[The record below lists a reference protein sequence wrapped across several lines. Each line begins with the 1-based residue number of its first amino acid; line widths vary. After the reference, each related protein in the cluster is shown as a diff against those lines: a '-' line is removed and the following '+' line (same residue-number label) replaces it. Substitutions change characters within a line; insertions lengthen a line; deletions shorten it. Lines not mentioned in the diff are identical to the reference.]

1 MSRRCGKLRAWRE
14 TAQAQQGDEPV
25 SLYKRVTCPKGGTC
39 NTKGPNRTCS
49 KCGEKPE
56 GGAWW
61 YRFRFA
67 GRIIHESSRSE
78 SLTIAREAEKQRRRQ
93 LEEQWNRIEKKRL
106 PPTFEQASAEWLR
119 RRAALKGSTRETYE
133 HALKHLKAF
142 FGKGLISDID
152 ARDVADYQKARTAT
166 NAAGATTNKEF
177 TVLASV
183 LADYGLWNGIRRDA
197 KRLEENDSAGRAL
210 LPDEESRLLRAASH
224 IGAKQGHWSPIYTVT
239 VVGLNTGLRHSEVRK
254 LHWDDMDLEKRVLVV
269 GRTKTEPRSGRPVP
283 LTDPASAALDMWA
296 SRFPSRK
303 PDDYVFPAC
312 ENGHV
317 DPARPIANWR
327 TAWHNA
333 TSVVEC
339 PKCGELQR
347 PADSCQNPECKTD
360 MRGIISSLA
369 GLRFQDLRH
378 SAATKMLENGVPIA
392 TVAQVLGWSASTAIR
407 MAKRYGH
414 IRPEAQRQAL
424 ECIAIGLPEAIGSDK
439 SARSRVCTKMVT
451 KRRAVIR

>member
-1 MSRRCGKLRAWRE
+1 M
-14 TAQAQQGDEPV
+14 
-25 SLYKRVTCPKGGTC
+25 TCAKGGTC
-39 NTKGPNRTCS
+39 NTKGPNATCT
-49 KCGEKPE
+49 KCGEKLE

-61 YRFRFA
+61 YRFRFG
-67 GRIIHESSRSE
+67 GRIIHESSRSQ
-78 SLTIAREAEKQRRRQ
+78 SHTVAREAEKQRHRQ
-93 LEEQWNRIEKKRL
+93 LEEQWNRIEKKKL
-106 PPTFEQASAEWLR
+106 PPTFERASTEWLR
-119 RRAALKGSTRETYE
+119 KRAALRGSTRETYE
-133 HALKHLKAF
+133 HALKHLNAF
-142 FGKGLISDID
+142 FGKRLICDID
-152 ARDVADYQKARTAT
+152 APDVAAYQEARAAE
-166 NAAGATTNKEF
+166 NEAGATVNKEF

-183 LADYGLWNGIRRDA
+183 LADHGLWNGIRRDA

-239 VVGLNTGLRHSEVRK
+239 VVGLNTGLRHSEVRRVR
-254 LHWDDMDLEKRVLVV
+254 WMEIDLEKRVLVV
-269 GRTKTEPRSGRPVP
+269 GRTKTEAGSGRPVP

-333 TSVVEC
+333 RSVVEC

-347 PADSCQNPECKTD
+347 PTDSCQNPECKTD

-369 GLRFQDLRH
+369 GLRFHDLRH
-378 SAATKMLENGVPIA
+378 SAATKMLEKGVPIA

-414 IRPEAQRQAL
+414 IRPEAQRLAL
-424 ECIAIGLPEAIGSDK
+424 ESIAIGLPDAIHSDK
-439 SARSRVCTKMVT
+439 GAGFRVCTKLVT
-451 KRRAVIR
+451 KRRVVNR